1 MDVTSNISQAIDAL
15 KRGGLLVFP
24 TDTVWG
30 LGLAVEHA
38 ASPQAIFEA
47 KQRSA
52 GKPVAWLV
60 GGADALDVYGRAVPD
75 YARNLAHAFWP
86 GALTLVVP
94 ASDAVPV
101 AYQSST
107 GTIALRMPAHTS
119 TLEIVQHAGPLAT
132 SSANLSGEVAPA
144 RLDEVAPAI
153 LEAVACVFDDDS
165 TPSGTAS
172 TVIDCTGPTPLVLR
186 QGGVRVTITG
196 VTGPSQ

>member
-1 MDVTSNISQAIDAL
+1 MDVTSNIPQVIGAL
-15 KRGGLLVFP
+15 KTGGLLVFP

-47 KQRSA
+47 KQRRA

-60 GGADALDVYGRAVPD
+60 GGADALDVYGRNVPD

-101 AYQSST
+101 AYQSNE

-132 SSANLSGEVAPA
+132 SSANLSGKEAPA

-153 LEAVACVFDDDS
+153 LEAAACVFDDDS
-165 TPSGTAS
+165 TPSGIAS
-172 TVIDCTGPTPLVLR
+172 TVIDCTDPTPIVLR
-186 QGGVRVTITG
+186 QGGIVI
-196 VTGPSQ
+196 